1 MERADRIGLDP
12 GRLLQR
18 LPGCTVMG
26 NFQPI
31 APDCRD
37 FQHRRRQLLIH
48 AEHVGQRV
56 PRYVDAAPRAE
67 PAGIPRQIPAGRH
80 GVDIRIAAAGTEH
93 RTLDRANGRK
103 IHIVEGNR
111 RIDFHV
117 EPGSSACRDRAAVQ
131 PERIDIERRPVDL
144 VLGDP
149 QGDRSLLIRQTNG
162 DIRFRRIGC
171 SRKPVDG
178 LTRAISARIPALP
191 GDKIARIKS
200 GTEPYGSVR
209 PALIQRHFLKFGFI
223 GLEEIVDILYA
234 ISRGKRL
241 EKMCPGR

>member
-131 PERIDIERRPVDL
+131 PPNVLTSSGDQLTLSLETHRETVPCSSVRRTV
-144 VLGDP
+144 
-149 QGDRSLLIRQTNG
+149 
-162 DIRFRRIGC
+162 
-171 SRKPVDG
+171 
-178 LTRAISARIPALP
+178 ISAFDAS
-191 GDKIARIKS
+191 AAA
-200 GTEPYGSVR
+200 GS
-209 PALIQRHFLKFGFI
+209 L
-223 GLEEIVDILYA
+223 
-234 ISRGKRL
+234 
-241 EKMCPGR
+241 